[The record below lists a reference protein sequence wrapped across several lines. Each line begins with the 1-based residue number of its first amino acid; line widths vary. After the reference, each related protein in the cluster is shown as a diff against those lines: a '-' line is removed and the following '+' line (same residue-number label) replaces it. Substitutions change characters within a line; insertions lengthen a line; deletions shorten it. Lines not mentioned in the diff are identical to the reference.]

1 MLRGPAEMPTIGP
14 LSGEPGCGGVMRL
27 MYSSV
32 GVIVSS
38 SSASFLHTVALRTP
52 KPSAVVGLFLPAFQR
67 PAGGAQRPAFQ
78 PKTARRLVGS
88 HVAR

>member
-1 MLRGPAEMPTIGP
+1 MLCGPAEMPTIGP

-52 KPSAVVGLFLPAFQR
+52 KPSAVSGLFHPAFQR
-67 PAGGAQRPAFQ
+67 QQAEPNAQ
-78 PKTARRLVGS
+78 LS
-88 HVAR
+88 N